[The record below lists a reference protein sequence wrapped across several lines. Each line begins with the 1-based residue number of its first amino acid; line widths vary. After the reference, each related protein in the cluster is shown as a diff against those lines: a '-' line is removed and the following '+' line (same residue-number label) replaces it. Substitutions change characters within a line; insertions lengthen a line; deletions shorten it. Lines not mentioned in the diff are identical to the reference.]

1 MDRKAWIVITL
12 CGLGMAVNYWF
23 MTKNQQAIAAQ
34 RALEEA
40 NKPKV
45 TQVEPATPGVATSTT
60 DGAAITT
67 PTLTAAK
74 PDAVAAATA
83 SLPEEK
89 HSITVGSVTYHFTSR
104 GAGVAKAELAAGDKI
119 TLNEAGR
126 KTLEP
131 VGALRR
137 AATGLDTVLY
147 KVIEK
152 SEEGITFEGLSAE
165 GIRIRKAYRITDGEK
180 SDEHLLGLTVT
191 LTNTGTVPHASEEY
205 YLYAGAAMSISP
217 DEILKPSFFW
227 NDAGN
232 ATHKTTA
239 DFLEGM
245 WGFRTPVEEIRGS
258 YSKLRYAGVMS
269 RFYATIV
276 SRVTPGGDKPGKVWA
291 TRFLV
296 DHGSDKYAHYESA
309 KTDYAIESAIS
320 LPPVELAPGASVTEQ
335 YEIYLG
341 PKEYHR
347 LSKLEGQ
354 RDFIMFYG
362 MFSWFSKGLNIIMRW
377 MHDVSGNWGAAI
389 ILLTL
394 VIRTVLWPLQSKAQ
408 YSMKRMG
415 LLAPKMKELQEK
427 YKDDPQRQQT
437 EVMKMYKDY
446 GVNPVGGCLPML
458 MQIPIFFAF
467 YSVLQNAAELRGQGW
482 LWVKDLSISDTIYT
496 FNFPFSLPLMGTDFD
511 LNPLPLI
518 MGVTMILQMKLTPQ
532 PATMDKSQKIMFAIM
547 PFFFLFISYNFAAA
561 LSLYWSTQNLFAI
574 FQSRIMKLYMKEPTL
589 EKVEHAPKGPPSKN
603 PFFNPMNPNQK
614 EKKTKPKTPK
624 LGG

>member
-1 MDRKAWIVITL
+1 MDRKAWIIVTL

-23 MTKNQQAIAAQ
+23 MTKNQQALAAE
-34 RALEEA
+34 RAQQEA
-40 NKPKV
+40 NKPAAA
-45 TQVEPATPGVATSTT
+45 QVQPATPGVPTAGT
-60 DGAAITT
+60 DGAATTT
-67 PTLTAAK
+67 PTMNAAS

-83 SLPEEK
+83 GLPEEK
-89 HSITVGSVTYHFTSR
+89 HSLTVGSVTYHFTSK
-104 GAGVAKAELAAGDKI
+104 GAGLASADLAAGDKI
-119 TLNEAGR
+119 TLNQAGR

-131 VGALRR
+131 IGALRR
-137 AATGLDTVLY
+137 EATGLDTVSY

-152 SEEGITFEGLSAE
+152 NDKGITFDGVSAD
-165 GIRIRKAYRITDGEK
+165 GITIRKAYRVTEGEK
-180 SDEHLLGLTVT
+180 SDEHLLALAVT
-191 LTNTGTVPHASEEY
+191 LTNTGTAPHKSEEY
-205 YLYAGAAMSISP
+205 YLYTGAASSISP
-217 DEILKPSFFW
+217 DEVLKPSFFW
-227 NDAGN
+227 NDAGD
-232 ATHKTTA
+232 ADHKDT
-239 DFLEGM
+239 
-245 WGFRTPVEEIRGS
+245 GFFGGGWFSQEKSEHRASFTR
-258 YSKLRYAGVMS
+258 LRYAGVMS
-269 RFYATIV
+269 RFYSTIV
-276 SRVTPGGDKPGKVWA
+276 SRTTPGGDKPGKIWA

-296 DHGSDKYAHYESA
+296 DHGADKYAHHDSA
-309 KTDYAIESAIS
+309 KHDFAIEAAMS
-320 LPPVELAPGASVTEQ
+320 LPPVELAPGASTTEN
-335 YEIYLG
+335 YEIYVG

-362 MFSWFSKGLNIIMRW
+362 MFGWISKPLNNIMRW
-377 MHDVSGNWGAAI
+377 MHDVSGNWGVAI

-427 YKDDPQRQQT
+427 YKDDPTKQQT
-437 EVMKMYKDY
+437 EVMKLYKEY

-458 MQIPIFFAF
+458 MQIPIFFGF

-532 PATMDKSQKIMFAIM
+532 PPSVEKSQKIMMSIM

-561 LSLYWSTQNLFAI
+561 LSLYWSTQNLYAI

-589 EKVEHAPKGPPSKN
+589 EKVEPKAKGNPQN
-603 PFFNPMNPNQK
+603 PFFNPLNPNHK
-614 EKKTKPKTPK
+614 EKKQKPKTPK

>member
-12 CGLGMAVNYWF
+12 CGLGMAANFWF
-23 MTKNQQAIAAQ
+23 ASKNQEAIAAQ

-45 TQVEPATPGVATSTT
+45 AEVQPAAN
-60 DGAAITT
+60 AAV
-67 PTLTAAK
+67 PSLDAAK
-74 PDAVAAATA
+74 PEAAATA
-83 SLPEEK
+83 PTAAAVPEET
-89 HSITVGSVTYHFTSR
+89 HTITSGSVTYHFTSK
-104 GAGVAKAELAAGDKI
+104 GAGVTNAVLAAGDMI
-119 TLNEAGR
+119 TLNEVSG
-126 KTLEP
+126 KKLEP
-131 VGALRR
+131 IGALRR
-137 AATGLDTVLY
+137 EAAGLDTVSY
-147 KVIEK
+147 KVVEK
-152 SEEGITFEGLSAE
+152 SDKGISFEGVSAE
-165 GIRIRKAYRITDGEK
+165 GITIRKVYQITEGAK
-180 SDEHLLGLTVT
+180 SDEHLLRLTIT
-191 LTNTGTVPHASEEY
+191 LTNTGTAPHKSEEY
-205 YLYAGAAMSISP
+205 YLYTGAAASISP
-217 DEILKPSFFW
+217 NEILKPSFFW
-227 NDAGN
+227 NNNGDAG
-232 ATHKTTA
+232 HKDTNFFAGGWFSTEKTE
-239 DFLEGM
+239 FREG
-245 WGFRTPVEEIRGS
+245 
-258 YSKLRYAGVMS
+258 YAQLKYAGVMS

-276 SRVTPGGDKPGKVWA
+276 SRVSAPNEYKPGKIWA

-296 DHGSDKYAHYESA
+296 DHSGGKYANEDSSKH
-309 KTDYAIESAIS
+309 DFAIEAAMS
-320 LPPVELAPGASVTEQ
+320 LPPVDLAPGASTTEA

-354 RDFIMFYG
+354 RDYIMFYG
-362 MFSWFSKGLNIIMRW
+362 MFSWISKPLNTIMRW
-377 MHDVSGNWGAAI
+377 MHDFSGNWGVAI

-415 LLAPKMKELQEK
+415 LLAPKMKEVQAQ
-427 YKDDPQRQQT
+427 YKDDPQRAQL

-446 GVNPVGGCLPML
+446 GVNPIGGCLPML
-458 MQIPIFFAF
+458 LQIPIFFGF

-496 FNFPFSLPLMGTDFD
+496 FNFPFSLPIMGNDFD

-561 LSLYWSTQNLFAI
+561 LSLYWSTQNLFAV
-574 FQSRIMKLYMKEPTL
+574 FQSRIMKLYMKDPVL
-589 EKVEHAPKGPPSKN
+589 EKKDHTAKGPAPKN
-603 PFFNPMNPNQK
+603 PFFNPMNPQQK
-614 EKKTKPKTPK
+614 EKKQKPRGPK

>member
-1 MDRKAWIVITL
+1 MDRKAWIVVTL
-12 CGLGMAVNYWF
+12 CVIGLGVNQWF
-23 MTKNQQAIAAQ
+23 SFKNQQAYAAQ
-34 RALEEA
+34 LALAEA
-40 NKPKV
+40 NKPKN
-45 TQVEPATPGVATSTT
+45 TEAQPAVPGVATAST
-60 DGAAITT
+60 DGAATTT
-67 PTLTAAK
+67 PTLSAAK

-83 SLPEEK
+83 NLPEEK
-89 HSITVGSVTYHFTSR
+89 HSLVSGSVTYHFSSK
-104 GAGVAKAELAAGDKI
+104 GAGVAKAVLAAGDKI
-119 TLNEAGR
+119 TLNEVGR

-131 VGALRR
+131 IGALRR
-137 AATGLDTVLY
+137 EATGIDIVPY
-147 KVIEK
+147 KIIEK
-152 SEEGITFEGLSAE
+152 SDKSVTFEGVSAD
-165 GIRIRKAYRITDGEK
+165 GITIRKAYKLTEGEK
-180 SDEHLLGLTVT
+180 SDEHLLALSIT
-191 LTNTGTVPHASEEY
+191 LTNTGSVPHKSEEY
-205 YLYAGAAMSISP
+205 YLYTGAASSISP
-217 DEILKPSFFW
+217 DEVLKPSFFW
-227 NDAGN
+227 NDAGD
-232 ATHKTTA
+232 ADHKDTHSFAGGWFSQEKNEHRA
-239 DFLEGM
+239 SHA
-245 WGFRTPVEEIRGS
+245 R
-258 YSKLRYAGVMS
+258 LRYGGVMS

-276 SRVTPGGDKPGKVWA
+276 SRVTPGGDKPGKIWA

-296 DHGSDKYAHYESA
+296 DHAGDKYAAYDSA
-309 KTDYAIESAIS
+309 KHDYGIESALS

-362 MFSWFSKGLNIIMRW
+362 MFGWISKPLNTIMRW
-377 MHDVSGNWGAAI
+377 MHDVSGNWGVAI

-415 LLAPKMKELQEK
+415 MLAPKMKELQEK
-427 YKDDPQRQQT
+427 YKDDPQKQQM
-437 EVMKMYKDY
+437 EVMKLYKDY

-458 MQIPIFFAF
+458 MQIPIFFGF

-496 FNFPFSLPLMGTDFD
+496 FNFPFSLPIMGTDFD

-532 PATMDKSQKIMFAIM
+532 PATVDKSQKIMFAIM

-574 FQSRIMKLYMKEPTL
+574 FQSRVMKLYMKDPVL
-589 EKVEHAPKGPPSKN
+589 EKVEPKPKGAPSQN

>member
-12 CGLGMAVNYWF
+12 CSIGLAVNYWYA
-23 MTKNQQAIAAQ
+23 TKNQEAIAAQ

-45 TQVEPATPGVATSTT
+45 TQVEPASPGVATTST
-60 DGAAITT
+60 DGAATTT
-67 PTLTAAK
+67 PTLTAAQ

-83 SLPEEK
+83 NLPEEK
-89 HSITVGSVTYHFTSR
+89 HTIVSGSVTYHFTTK
-104 GAGVAKAELAAGDKI
+104 GAGVARAELGAGDKI
-119 TLNEAGR
+119 TLNAANR
-126 KTLEP
+126 RTLEP

-137 AATGLDTVLY
+137 EATGLDLIAY
-147 KVIEK
+147 KIIEK
-152 SEEGITFEGLSAE
+152 NEKSVTFEGVSPD
-165 GIRIRKAYRITDGEK
+165 GITIRKAYRLTEGEK
-180 SDEHLLGLTVT
+180 SDEHLLALVVT
-191 LTNTGTVPHASEEY
+191 LTNTGTLPHKSEEY
-205 YLYAGAAMSISP
+205 YLYTGAAVSISP
-217 DEILKPSFFW
+217 EEVLKPSFFW
-227 NDAGN
+227 NDAGD
-232 ATHKTTA
+232 AGHKDTHY
-239 DFLEGM
+239 FSSG
-245 WGFRTPVEEIRGS
+245 WFSEEKAEHRAS
-258 YSKLRYAGVMS
+258 HTRLRYAGVMS

-276 SRVTPGGDKPGKVWA
+276 SRVTPGGDKPGKIWA
-291 TRFLV
+291 DRFLV
-296 DHGSDKYAHYESA
+296 DHSGDKYAHENAA
-309 KTDYAIESAIS
+309 KNDFGIESAMS
-320 LPPVELAPGASVTEQ
+320 LPPVDLAPGASMTEQ

-341 PKEYHR
+341 PKEYVR
-347 LSKLEGQ
+347 LNKLEGQ

-362 MFSWFSKGLNIIMRW
+362 MFSWFSKGLNVVMRW
-377 MHDVSGNWGAAI
+377 MHDVSGNWGVAI

-415 LLAPKMKELQEK
+415 LLAPKMKELQAK
-427 YKDDPQRQQT
+427 YKDDPQKQQV
-437 EVMKMYKDY
+437 EVMKMYKEY

-482 LWVKDLSISDTIYT
+482 LWVKDLSISDTIHT

-532 PATMDKSQKIMFAIM
+532 PATMDKSQKIMFAVM

-589 EKVEHAPKGPPSKN
+589 EKVEAAPKGPPSKN

-614 EKKTKPKTPK
+614 EKKTKPKNPK

>member
-1 MDRKAWIVITL
+1 MDRKAWIIVTL

-23 MTKNQQAIAAQ
+23 MTKNQQALAAE
-34 RALEEA
+34 RAREEA
-40 NKPKV
+40 NKPAV
-45 TQVEPATPGVATSTT
+45 TQVQPATPGVPTAGT

-67 PTLTAAK
+67 PTMNAAT

-83 SLPEEK
+83 GLPEEK
-89 HSITVGSVTYHFTSR
+89 HSISVGSVTYHFTSK
-104 GAGVAKAELAAGDKI
+104 GAGLASADLAAGDKI
-119 TLNEAGR
+119 TLNHAGR

-131 VGALRR
+131 IGALRR
-137 AATGLDTVLY
+137 EATGLDVVSY

-152 SEEGITFEGLSAE
+152 NDKGITFEGVSAD
-165 GIRIRKAYRITDGEK
+165 GITIRKSYRVTEGEK
-180 SDEHLLGLTVT
+180 SDEHLLALTLT
-191 LTNTGTVPHASEEY
+191 LTNTGTAPHKSEEY
-205 YLYAGAAMSISP
+205 YLYTGAASSISP
-217 DEILKPSFFW
+217 DEVLKPSFFW
-227 NDAGN
+227 NDSGDAG
-232 ATHKTTA
+232 HKDTNFFA
-239 DFLEGM
+239 GGWFSQEKSEHRAS
-245 WGFRTPVEEIRGS
+245 FAR
-258 YSKLRYAGVMS
+258 LRYAGVMS

-276 SRVTPGGDKPGKVWA
+276 SRRTEGGDKPGKIWA

-296 DHGSDKYAHYESA
+296 DHGADKYAHEESA
-309 KTDYAIESAIS
+309 KHDFAIEAAMS
-320 LPPVELAPGASVTEQ
+320 LPPVELAPGASTTES
-335 YEIYLG
+335 YEIYVG

-347 LSKLEGQ
+347 LKKLEGQ

-362 MFSWFSKGLNIIMRW
+362 MFGWISKPLNNIMRW
-377 MHDVSGNWGAAI
+377 MHDVSGNWGVAI

-427 YKDDPQRQQT
+427 YKDDPTKQQT
-437 EVMKMYKDY
+437 EVMKLYKDY

-458 MQIPIFFAF
+458 MQIPIFFGF

-532 PATMDKSQKIMFAIM
+532 PPSVEKSQKIMMSIM

-589 EKVEHAPKGPPSKN
+589 EKVEPKSKGNPQN
-603 PFFNPMNPNQK
+603 PFFNPMNPQHK
-614 EKKTKPKTPK
+614 EKKNKPKNPK